1 MVAGRLRW
9 TIQRWTALDHGLM
22 VRLLSGDAQR
32 WRRRARFYERHRDYF
47 PRLASGRFVARCR
60 ELEAMYRNLAIA
72 VEKLAVRA
80 GRAWRAS
87 IGSRRFA
94 VGVPEDVLLPLPL
107 SKPVLR
113 TRRIRR

>member
-9 TIQRWTALDHGLM
+9 TIRRWTALDHGLI
-22 VRLLSGDAQR
+22 VRLLSGDAER

-60 ELEAMYRNLAIA
+60 ELEAMYRMLAMV

-80 GRAWRAS
+80 GWAWRTS
-87 IGSRRFA
+87 IMSRRFA
-94 VGVPEDVLLPLPL
+94 VGAPEELLLPVSLPR
-107 SKPVLR
+107 PVLQKR
-113 TRRIRR
+113 ATRR